1 MQEQGNHEA
10 TGQAKITKAYKLPYL
25 YVVHTVGPLIYE
37 KLIDLERQQL
47 ASSYKECLSLAY
59 EQGLRSIAFFVSQ
72 QENFDFQMKSQS
84 RLRWRR
90 LYSFR

>member
-37 KLIDLERQQL
+37 ELIDLERQQL
-47 ASSYKECLSLAY
+47 ASSYEECLTLAY
-59 EQGLRSIAFFVSQ
+59 EQAL
-72 QENFDFQMKSQS
+72 
-84 RLRWRR
+84 
-90 LYSFR
+90 